1 VLVTSESDIILSAC
15 AQLANVLVDSQVA
28 LYSPLCLIEADVLLN
43 VLVLYVDVS
52 VKERQ
57 PQILTSTFSVS
68 ASHHSHQNRV
78 GFIALTWLGPPF
90 FALVSPPLCFGAQV
104 SGYG

>member
-1 VLVTSESDIILSAC
+1 VLVTSESDIILSAR

-43 VLVLYVDVS
+43 VLALYVDVS

-57 PQILTSTFSVS
+57 TQILSTFSVS

-104 SGYG
+104 SVNG